1 MTAANC
7 AGRKATKGHQAGFE
21 AVEEEDLQ
29 PAQEAWEGQVVL
41 PISGISVP
49 RVSGSHLTI
58 SGKGMPQGSLATET
72 GTLRPTPRQPPCP
85 GMPLAEAL
93 SGSLL
98 SPKQP

>member
-7 AGRKATKGHQAGFE
+7 AGRKATKGHQAEFE
-21 AVEEEDLQ
+21 AVEEEDLL
-29 PAQEAWEGQVVL
+29 PAREAWEGQVVL
-41 PISGISVP
+41 PISGASIP
-49 RVSGSHLTI
+49 RIPGSHQFI
-58 SGKGMPQGSLATET
+58 PGRGMQQGSLATET

-98 SPKQP
+98 SLKQP